1 MTQYDETK
9 LLCDAL
15 LFEHGHARRT
25 QHILKVYALAKL
37 IGEAQRLPA
46 WEQRIVQAAAMIGEL
61 SAAAILHDIAIG
73 PCKQKY
79 GEATQD
85 KQRREAPALVRRFL
99 RAAGYPEKDQPRI
112 LYLVQSHHAYDRIDG
127 MDFQVLVEADLIV
140 GAYESTSPCETAAAA
155 RGFFRTATGKA
166 LLEQIIDRTT

>member
-46 WEQRIVQAAAMIGEL
+46 WEQRIVQ
-61 SAAAILHDIAIG
+61 AAAILHDIAIG

-127 MDFQVLVEADLIV
+127 MDFQVLVEADLIA
-140 GAYESTSPCETAAAA
+140 GAYESASPSETAAAA
-155 RGFFRTATGKA
+155 CGLFRTATGKA
-166 LLEQIIDRTT
+166 LLEQIIGRTT

>member
-25 QHILKVYALAKL
+25 QHILKVYGLTKL

-46 WEQRIVQAAAMIGEL
+46 WEQRIVQ
-61 SAAAILHDIAIG
+61 AAAILHDIAIG

-85 KQRREAPALVRRFL
+85 EQRREAPALVRHFL
-99 RAAGYPEKDQPRI
+99 QAAGYPEKDWPRV
-112 LYLVQSHHAYDRIDG
+112 LHLVQCHHEYEHIDG
-127 MDFQVLVEADLIV
+127 IDFQVLVEADLIV
-140 GAYESTSPCETAAAA
+140 GAYESTSPCEMAASV
-155 RGFFRTATGKA
+155 RPVFRTATGKA
-166 LLEQIIDRTT
+166 LLDQIIHRTA

>member
-46 WEQRIVQAAAMIGEL
+46 WEQRIVQAAA
-61 SAAAILHDIAIG
+61 ILHDIAIG

-99 RAAGYPEKDQPRI
+99 RAAGYPKR
-112 LYLVQSHHAYDRIDG
+112 
-127 MDFQVLVEADLIV
+127 
-140 GAYESTSPCETAAAA
+140 TSRASCIWCRAITHTTAL
-155 RGFFRTATGKA
+155 TGW
-166 LLEQIIDRTT
+166 ISRSWSRPI